1 MEIIISHK
9 DPLERRIIRI
19 ISRHTAVPRKRITSE
34 DLLTEQLGL
43 TSMDRI
49 TIISEIEFLYRIT
62 FGEYWDELV
71 NAKTVSQLVSITKE
85 TMEKENSTEK

>member
-1 MEIIISHK
+1 M
-9 DPLERRIIRI
+9 
-19 ISRHTAVPRKRITSE
+19 
-34 DLLTEQLGL
+34 

-71 NAKTVSQLVSITKE
+71 NAKTVSQLVSITKKA
-85 TMEKENSTEK
+85 MEKENSTEK